1 MQLRPYQ
8 AEAITLLRQAF
19 REQKKKVILCL
30 PTGAGKTFTFSDL
43 AKRTVEKG
51 GRVLILTHRI
61 ELLTQADGAL
71 TKVGLNPFVI
81 SANTKK
87 LFTASCYVAMVET
100 FYRRVKKEAFVSALG
115 NISLVII
122 DECHL
127 GNFFKIIEHFQDAFI
142 IGATATPISS
152 KKENPLKDFYNDIV
166 EPVDIPSL
174 IQMGFLAP
182 PVTYGAREE
191 IKGLKTK
198 MGEYT
203 DESLMN
209 VFDKKKMY
217 DDAISHYK
225 QLAAGRK
232 TICFNINIS
241 HSIKMKNAFL
251 AAGISAEHLDGTTSD
266 VDRKRILKAFKN
278 GEFSVLCNVGVLT
291 TGFDEPSIS
300 CIIINRATKST
311 ALYFQCCG
319 RGSRMLPGKKDFIII
334 DMGANFKEHG
344 LWNEPINWRDRF
356 LNPKK
361 PGKNKG
367 VAPVKDCKKCGAI
380 IPAGNQSC
388 PYCGFVYTKEQEA
401 TELLKSA
408 GFVEINP
415 EHLMRKPWGQ
425 MSVKEIEA
433 NRILR
438 GYKIGWAIHQ
448 LRARGRPALEEYAML
463 KGYKEG
469 WVDHQVET
477 SNEDF

>member
-8 AEAITLLRQAF
+8 TEAISLLRQAF
-19 REQKKKVILCL
+19 RQQKKKVILCL

-81 SANTKK
+81 SANTKH
-87 LFTASCYVAMVET
+87 LYTAECYVAMVET
-100 FYRRVKKEAFVSALG
+100 FYRRVKKESFVSALG

-127 GNFFKIIEHFQDAFI
+127 GNFFKIIEYFQDAFI

-152 KKENPLKDFYNDIV
+152 KKEFPLKDFYSDIV
-166 EPVDIPSL
+166 EPIDIPSL

-182 PVTYGAREE
+182 PITYGAKEE
-191 IKGLKTK
+191 ITGLKTK

-209 VFDKKKMY
+209 VFDKKTMY
-217 DDAISHYK
+217 DDAITHYK

-232 TICFNINIS
+232 TICFNINIE

-251 AAGISAEHLDGTTSD
+251 DAGISAEHLDGTTPD
-266 VDRKRILKAFKN
+266 AERKRILKAFN
-278 GEFSVLCNVGVLT
+278 RGEFNVLCNVGVLT

-311 ALYFQCCG
+311 SLYFQCCG
-319 RGSRMLPGKKDFIII
+319 RGSRMAPGKKDFIII

-361 PGKNKG
+361 PGKGGG
-367 VAPVKDCKKCGAI
+367 VAPVKECHKCSAI
-380 IPAGNQSC
+380 IPAGVKTCS
-388 PYCGFVYTKEQEA
+388 YCGFTYTKEHEEK
-401 TELLKSA
+401 ELLRSA
-408 GFVEINP
+408 GFVEISP
-415 EHLMRKPWGQ
+415 EHLSKAWDK

-433 NRILR
+433 TRILKN
-438 GYKIGWAIHQ
+438 YKIGWAVHQ
-448 LRARGRPALEEYAML
+448 LKPRGRPALEEYAVL

-469 WVDHQVET
+469 WVDYQIDQEHE
-477 SNEDF
+477 NI